1 MSKHPS
7 RPKFKRLKSTLMGA
21 FLLVSLPP
29 MLLIAFFFLQSH
41 IEDLQEQSKT
51 YLTSMRDGTT
61 TQVTAYVKNL
71 DSEVIGFVHSELAYA
86 SGGRF
91 YGLIDSFRRLG
102 PDIETSRLIGQQQYI
117 PGSGD
122 KVNAQTAKENSN
134 YLSVRR
140 YQLLHTRYHSTYQS
154 LLQRSDFDDL
164 ALVDLDGNVAYS
176 VQKHN
181 YYSTNLNT
189 GPYKDSNLGVLF
201 QRLKSYVKT
210 NKNTFDKYNDIVLM
224 SDFAKDSNS
233 HDDKEVAWFAAPI
246 VQQGYLHSYA
256 FFRLPLSSLTHLI
269 DNTNSGYPKL
279 LLIDESHK
287 FLTQTAAKNV
297 EKSSFITEKALQ
309 GINQVET
316 YSNAKGQSMIAAYS
330 PLYIHDLK
338 WAVIAETPEN
348 IAFSR
353 VNKLYSIFLFI
364 VLSVTVGIVIC
375 SHYLSNFITRPLLKL
390 AWTAERISTGDL
402 NEHVEGTEHEDEIG
416 RLAISFERMQRS
428 IREKID
434 LIHQQNKELA
444 YNLETIAIQN
454 KELQRADKLKDE
466 FLATT
471 SHELRTPL
479 HGMIGVAQAIIG
491 EAHGSIPAAQRY
503 QLEIIINSGH
513 RLSNLVDD
521 LLDYHKMQYG
531 QLKLESMAV
540 SLALTSQ
547 LVIELSKHLID
558 KKPVRIINQIGD
570 DLPMVSADPQRL
582 EQILYNLV
590 GNAMKFTNEGKI
602 ILTAEPDG
610 DALKVQVIDTGH
622 GIAQEDLEHI
632 FEPLI
637 QGHSTS
643 YHQGTGLGLSISK
656 QLIEIMHGE
665 LSVSSQPMLGTT
677 FTMRLPLANE
687 EQLQAFDSNREVV
700 HYTREDILFEEPS
713 QPQLN
718 NSNGKRVLIADD
730 EPVNLKVLES
740 FLRIEGYSVISA
752 TNGRQVLDII
762 AQEKPDI
769 LLLDIMMP
777 ELSGFEVCKY
787 LRELY
792 SYNELPIIMLT
803 ALGQNEDKIKGFE
816 CGANDYLV
824 KPFNKQELSA
834 RIQVHIDASLSEERK
849 QENESLNAELMQ
861 REKVESL
868 LLETQAKLLEQLE
881 STPEAIICINESH
894 KITFANKTAIDLFK
908 RSSEQIKRSQIE
920 EFIAPKYLQFDQPHR
935 SVNIDL
941 FVGGTKQVIA
951 SDIFTLP
958 LETGLRGMIIFNF
971 SPDEANQRI
980 NNLEVALD
988 ALANY
993 AFAGDKSQLEQLK
1006 ELGDEFSGLVK
1017 MMHYDKESKQENM
1030 RQLLVDCM
1038 SSALEYWDSHQGN
1051 SKFTFAEQSG
1061 LWRVYLDRS
1070 TLQTRTLDKY
1080 LRVETLPKTPR
1091 WRTVL
1096 NSLDFIL
1103 ANSDNDNAQRAQ
1115 LLELREQLQHIVSQ

>member
-1 MSKHPS
+1 
-7 RPKFKRLKSTLMGA
+7 MGA

-61 TQVTAYVKNL
+61 TQVAAYVKNL

-102 PDIETSRLIGQQQYI
+102 PDIERSRLIGQQQYI
-117 PGSGD
+117 VGSGD
-122 KVNAQTAKENSN
+122 KINTKTAKENSN
-134 YLSVRR
+134 YLNIRR

-176 VQKHN
+176 VQKHG

-201 QRLKSYVKT
+201 QRLKHYVDT

-224 SDFAKDSNS
+224 SDFAKDTHSINETT
-233 HDDKEVAWFAAPI
+233 KEVAWFAAPI

-256 FFRLPLSSLTHLI
+256 FFRLPLASLTHLI
-269 DNTNSGYPKL
+269 DNTDADYPHL
-279 LLIDESHK
+279 LLVDESHK
-287 FLTQTAAKNV
+287 LLAQTTDNNA
-297 EKSSFITEKALQ
+297 EKSSYIINKALQ
-309 GINQVET
+309 GIHQVET
-316 YSNAKGQSMIAAYS
+316 YNNAENQSMIAAYT

-348 IAFSR
+348 IAFAR
-353 VNKLYSIFLFI
+353 VNRLYSVFLLI
-364 VLSVTVGIVIC
+364 VLSVTVGIIIC

-390 AWTAERISTGDL
+390 AWTAEKISTGDL

-416 RLAISFERMQRS
+416 RLAVSFERMQRS
-428 IREKID
+428 IRDKID

-444 YNLETIAIQN
+444 YNLDTIAIKN
-454 KELQRADKLKDE
+454 KELQKADKLKDE

-479 HGMIGVAQAIIG
+479 HGMIGVAQAMIS
-491 EAHGSIPAAQRY
+491 EAHGSIPATQRY
-503 QLEIIINSGH
+503 QLEIIINSGN

-531 QLKLESMAV
+531 QLKLEPMAV

-547 LVIELSKHLID
+547 LVLELSKHLVD
-558 KKPVRIINQIGD
+558 KKPVRIINQID
-570 DLPMVSADPQRL
+570 DTLPMVSADPQRL
-582 EQILYNLV
+582 EQIFYNLV
-590 GNAMKFTNEGKI
+590 GNAMKFTSEGKV
-602 ILTAEPDG
+602 ILTAEADG
-610 DALKVQVIDTGH
+610 EYVKVQIIDTGR
-622 GIAQEDLEHI
+622 GIAKDDLKYI

-637 QGHSTS
+637 QGHSSS

-677 FTMRLPLANE
+677 FTVRLPIAKE
-687 EQLQAFDSNREVV
+687 GQLRASDSNREMT
-700 HYTREDILFEEPS
+700 HYTREELLFIEPT

-718 NSNGKRVLIADD
+718 NINGKRVMIADD

-752 TNGRQVLDII
+752 NNGRQVLELI

-777 ELSGFEVCKY
+777 ELSGFEVCKS

-834 RIQVHIDASLSEERK
+834 RIRVHINAALSEARQ
-849 QENESLNAELMQ
+849 QENESLSAELVQ

-868 LLETQAKLLEQLE
+868 LLETQSKLLEQLE
-881 STPEAIICINESH
+881 SAPEAIICINENH
-894 KITFANKTAIDLFK
+894 KITFANKTAITLLK

-920 EFIAPKYLQFDQPHR
+920 EFIAPSYLQFDQPHR

-941 FVGGTKQVIA
+941 FVGETKQVIA

-980 NNLEVALD
+980 TRLEVALD

-993 AFAGDKSQLEQLK
+993 AFSGDRSQLAQLK
-1006 ELGDEFSGLVK
+1006 ELGDEFSDLVA
-1017 MMHYDKESKQENM
+1017 MMQHDKESKQQNM

-1038 SSALEYWDSHQGN
+1038 SCALEYWEAQQGN

-1080 LRVETLPKTPR
+1080 LRIETLPKTPR

-1096 NSLDFIL
+1096 NSLDYIL
-1103 ANSDNDNAQRAQ
+1103 ANTDNDNAQRAQ
-1115 LLELREQLQHIVSQ
+1115 LMALREQLQHIVSQ